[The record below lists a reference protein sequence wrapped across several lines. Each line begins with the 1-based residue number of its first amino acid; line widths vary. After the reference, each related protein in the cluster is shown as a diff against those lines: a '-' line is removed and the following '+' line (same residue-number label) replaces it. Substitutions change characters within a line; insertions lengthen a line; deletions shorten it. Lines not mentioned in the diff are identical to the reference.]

1 METLVVTGNASL
13 QRRLE
18 TALHRRGH
26 TVEHCAGL
34 EEARRAYQRATHP
47 LIVAEIQPDAID
59 ADALRALRATVNPDQ
74 SLLLA
79 IVSPDQPGAM
89 QAALKAGV
97 DEFLD
102 QIDTGVL
109 DARLALAEQR
119 LVHRTLHIEH
129 RTLLAAIVES
139 SDDAVTGGTLDGV
152 ITSWNRGAEK
162 IYGYTAEEALGQPI
176 SIIVP
181 PDRLDELSFFLDK
194 IRRGE
199 RVDHHE
205 TVCVRK
211 DGARIDVSFRLSP
224 IQDAGGTII
233 GASAI
238 GRDITE
244 RKQVEA
250 ALRES
255 QRSMSTLISNLPG
268 LVYRGQNTPDW
279 PFDFVS
285 EGCLKLTG
293 YPPQV
298 FLNTKRLAYGTLIH
312 EDDRQAVWEQVQAAL
327 AQQCPFTLTYRI
339 TTAGGAEKWVWEQG
353 EGVFASDGELQ
364 AVEGFITDITPL
376 KQTQNALGE
385 RIKELNC
392 LYAVAGLFA
401 RTNASLAFIFQQTT
415 AFIPPSWQHPD
426 ITCARIT
433 FRGQE
438 FTTDNFRETP
448 WRQAAAIVASGEMVG
463 TADVFYLEE
472 RPVLYEGPFLEEERH
487 LIDALAKLLGTI
499 VERKQAEET
508 IAQER
513 NTAQM
518 YLDVAGVMFI
528 VVNRDQHVTL
538 INQKGCDI
546 LGRREADI
554 VGKNWLDH
562 FIPERIRE
570 TVRAVFNQLMKGELH
585 PVEFFENPVLTHD
598 GEERLMSWH
607 NTVIRDEDGAVVAIL
622 SSGTDITEQRR
633 LEREILEI
641 SGREQQRI
649 GQELHDGLGSHL
661 TGLALLCQ
669 SLARRLDKG
678 KLIKKEEMEEVAHLA
693 QDGSQQ
699 ARLLARGLN
708 PVKLTDQG
716 LQAAL
721 QELAVNVQK
730 LSGTPVLFESDADV
744 PPLSSEST
752 LHLYRIV
759 QEAVNNALKHANA
772 QHIWIR
778 LAYKQNKITL
788 TIRDDGVGLPETLE
802 AAEGIG
808 CRVMQF
814 RARMIGATFRL
825 QNAPGGGTLVTST
838 LSLGAIRLAASKATL
853 HTR

>member
-1 METLVVTGNASL
+1 MVTGNEPV

-18 TALHRRGH
+18 AALHRRGH

-34 EEARRAYQRATHP
+34 AEARQAYRRAPHP
-47 LIVAEIQPDAID
+47 LVVAEIEPGAID
-59 ADALRALRATVNPDQ
+59 ADALRALRAAVNPDQ

-79 IVSPDQPGAM
+79 IIPSDQPGAM
-89 QAALKAGV
+89 QTALEAGV

-102 QIDTGVL
+102 PMDDAVL

-119 LVHRTLHIEH
+119 LAHRAFHIESH
-129 RTLLAAIVES
+129 TLLAAIVES

-152 ITSWNRGAEK
+152 ITSWNRGAEN
-162 IYGYTAEEALGQPI
+162 IYGYTVEEALGQPI

-181 PDRLDELSFFLDK
+181 PDRADELSLFLDK

-211 DGARIDVSFRLSP
+211 DGARIDVSLMLSP
-224 IQDAGGTII
+224 IKDAGGAII

-238 GRDITE
+238 GRDITA
-244 RKQVEA
+244 RKQAEQ

-255 QRSMSTLISNLPG
+255 QRAMATLISNLPG

-279 PFDFVS
+279 PFEFVS
-285 EGCLKLTG
+285 EGCLTLTG

-298 FLNTKRLAYGTLIH
+298 FLHKKRLAYGTLIH
-312 EDDRQAVWEQVQAAL
+312 KDDRQAVWDQVQAAL
-327 AQQCPFTLTYRI
+327 EQQRPFTLTYRI
-339 TTAGGAEKWVWEQG
+339 TTLGGDEKWVWEQG
-353 EGVFASDGELQ
+353 RGVFGPEGELQ
-364 AVEGFITDITPL
+364 AIEGFITDITTL
-376 KQTQNALGE
+376 KQTQDALNE
-385 RIKELNC
+385 RVKELNC

-401 RTNASLAFIFQQTT
+401 QTRASLAFILQQTT
-415 AFIPPSWQHPD
+415 AFIPPSWKYPD
-426 ITCARIT
+426 ITCARIA
-433 FRGQE
+433 FRGQD
-438 FTTDNFRETP
+438 FTTATFQETP
-448 WRQAAAIVASGEMVG
+448 WRQTADIVASGEKVG
-463 TADVFYLEE
+463 TVDVFYLEE
-472 RPVLYEGPFLEEERH
+472 RPALYEGPFLKEERR

-499 VERKQAEET
+499 VERKHAEET
-508 IAQER
+508 IARER

-518 YLDVAGVMFI
+518 YFDVAGVMFI
-528 VVNRDQHVTL
+528 VVDRDQRVTL
-538 INQKGCDI
+538 INQKGCDL

-554 VGKNWLDH
+554 VGKNWFDH
-562 FIPERIRE
+562 FIPERMRE
-570 TVRAVFNQLMKGELH
+570 TARALFNRLMEEKLQ
-585 PVEFFENPVLTHD
+585 PVDFFESPVLTRD
-598 GEERLMSWH
+598 GDERLIAWH
-607 NTVIRDEDGAVVAIL
+607 NTVVRGEDGEAGDIL

-633 LEREILEI
+633 LEREILQI

-678 KLIKKEEMEEVAHLA
+678 KTIKQEEMEEVARLA

-708 PVKLTDQG
+708 PVKLTDQS

-721 QELAVNVQK
+721 QELAANVQK
-730 LSGTPVLFESDADV
+730 LSSMPVFFENDAWI
-744 PPLSSEST
+744 PPQSSETT

-778 LAYKQNKITL
+778 LTYKQNRITL
-788 TIRDDGVGLPETLE
+788 TVRDDGVGLPETLE
-802 AAEGIG
+802 TAEGIG
-808 CRVMQF
+808 RRVMQY

-825 QNAPGGGTLVTST
+825 QNAPDGGALVRCTLP
-838 LSLGAIRLAASKATL
+838 LGETRFTASRATI
-853 HTR
+853 HTP